1 MRLVGARYILLV
13 LLVNFS
19 IVPTHL
25 LAQSE
30 KGLLPIFNFSPKTY
44 LADNQNFA
52 VLQDQRGVMY
62 FGNNRGILEYDG
74 VGWTLIDANE
84 SVIRS
89 LAIDN
94 KGRIYVGGIDEFGY
108 LASDSIGNLRY
119 NSLISLLDE
128 DYQYF
133 GDVWKTFATE
143 DGIIFQTYDYIFIY
157 NDSISVILP
166 QTSFREAY
174 YVNNALYVRQY
185 DLGLTCLEDGVIKPV
200 EGGERFSD
208 EQIWGMVPLE
218 NLDILVA
225 TAHELL
231 SMKTDDGQNNSTSIQ
246 KIHSE
251 ADPYFN
257 QYDIN
262 SILQI
267 DNSSYSIGTWG
278 GGIVLINRDGEIL
291 DILDK
296 ISGLGD
302 DIVQHQLLDDRN
314 NLWLALSH
322 GIARV
327 EILSP
332 LTSFGDASGLTG
344 TIQAITRFNNTIY
357 VATIAGLYYLTAE
370 TATADQDEVFSKPRF
385 VLLDDLAFECWGLE
399 IFSYDGEELLLVVNN
414 DAIRAV
420 DSHNRI
426 SEVLVP
432 DDYTYEVYQSK
443 LVPRRVYIG
452 LETGLASV
460 YRDKGVWIDEGRIEG
475 IEENIDQ
482 MSEDMIGNLWMG
494 TPSQGVI
501 KLNILSL
508 DGDQMKEVKVS
519 KFDTAFGLPEG
530 PTIVSQITGPAVVA
544 TTEGLFIYN
553 QVENS
558 FKPDTSYGM
567 QFADGSHYIH
577 RISENREKGIWVVT
591 YIAEPEQPE
600 DEFKAGYLESLDNDR
615 FQWITEP
622 FIRITEENL
631 FDIYVDEQNV
641 TWLGG
646 NSLYRYDMAND
657 KDYKQSFNTL
667 IRKVTLGSDSLIFG
681 GANFDRKGMTVLDQP
696 SQLFYSLKYRYN
708 SLIFDY
714 AAPSGEDE
722 SFLKFSY
729 FLEGFDD
736 GWSNWSGQTL
746 KEYTNLREGSYTF
759 RVKAKNVYNHEGEEA
774 TFTFSVLP
782 PWYRTIFA
790 YIGYVVFF
798 VVFVYTV
805 VRVYS
810 RQLRAIIRERTAEV
824 VMQKEEIEMKNQEI
838 TDSIH
843 YASRIQT
850 AILPPV
856 DYAQKILADKFI
868 LYLPRDIV
876 SGDFFWLHE
885 LDSKLITVAS
895 DCTGHGVPGA
905 FMSMLGVAFLNEI
918 VSTVDSI
925 QAHEILNQLR
935 DHVIK
940 SLHQTGAEGES
951 KDGMDIALC
960 IYDLQNM
967 KLEFAGANNPLYLIR
982 DEELITYK
990 GDKMPIG
997 IHQLADESFTLNEID
1012 LKKGDIMYTFS
1023 DGYADQFG
1031 GPKGKKFMSKKM
1043 KELFLE
1049 IHKLDMDVQKKILK
1063 DSLYNWMENH
1073 EQVDD
1078 VIVMGVRV

>member
-1 MRLVGARYILLV
+1 MRFNGSRYLSLLLLLLFCILSKPAV
-13 LLVNFS
+13 
-19 IVPTHL
+19 
-25 LAQSE
+25 AQSG
-30 KGLLPIFNFSPKTY
+30 KGSLPVFNFSPKTY
-44 LADNQNFA
+44 PGDNQNHA

-62 FGNNRGILEYDG
+62 FGNNRGIMEYDG

-89 LAIDN
+89 LAIDD
-94 KGRIYVGGIDEFGY
+94 KGRIYVGGVGEFGY
-108 LASDSIGNLRY
+108 LAADSIGNLQY
-119 NSLISLLDE
+119 NSLVSYLDE
-128 DYQYF
+128 DDRYF

-143 DGIIFQTYDYIFIY
+143 EGIIFQTYDYIFIY
-157 NDSISVILP
+157 NDSIKIL
-166 QTSFREAY
+166 TAETTFGEAY
-174 YVNNALYVRQY
+174 YVYNSLYVRQY
-185 DLGLTCLEDGVIKPV
+185 DIGLSRLENGFLTPV
-200 EGGERFSD
+200 NGGERFAEEEVYGMLPYDTQTILLATPYNLFRMNIAD
-208 EQIWGMVPLE
+208 EEDELGSI
-218 NLDILVA
+218 
-225 TAHELL
+225 HE
-231 SMKTDDGQNNSTSIQ
+231 
-246 KIHSE
+246 IHTE
-251 ADPYFN
+251 ADQYFEKH
-257 QYDIN
+257 DIF
-262 SILQI
+262 SVLQI
-267 DNSSYSIGTWG
+267 DSSTYSIGTWG
-278 GGIVLINRDGEIL
+278 GGIVLLNKDGNILEIL
-291 DILDK
+291 DK
-296 ISGLGD
+296 TSGLED
-302 DIVQHQLLDDRN
+302 DIVQNQYLDERD

-322 GIARV
+322 GIARI

-332 LTSFGDASGLTG
+332 LTSFTSESGLTG
-344 TIQAITRFNNTIY
+344 TIQAITGFNNTIY
-357 VATIAGLYYLTAE
+357 VATIAGLYYLTTE
-370 TATADQDEVFSKPRF
+370 YTITNQDEVFPEPRF
-385 VLLDDLAFECWGLE
+385 VLIDEMAFECWGLE
-399 IFSYDGEELLLVVNN
+399 NFFYDGEEFLLVVNN

-420 DSHNRI
+420 DSNNRI

-443 LVPRRVYIG
+443 LVPGRVFVG

-460 YRDKGVWIDEGRIEG
+460 YRNNGVWIDEGRVDD
-475 IEENIDQ
+475 IEENITQ
-482 MSEDMIGNLWMG
+482 MSEDLVGNLWMG
-494 TPSQGVI
+494 TESQGVI

-508 DGDQMKEVKVS
+508 DGDRMQEVKVS
-519 KFDTAFGLPEG
+519 KYDTSYGLPEG

-567 QFADGSHYIH
+567 QFGDGSHYIH
-577 RISENREKGIWVVT
+577 RISETRDRGIWVVT
-591 YIAEPEQPE
+591 HIAEPEQPE
-600 DEFKAGYLESLDNDR
+600 DEFKAGYLEPMPNDKYR
-615 FQWITEP
+615 WITEP

-631 FDIYVDEQNV
+631 FAIYVDEQNI

-646 NSLYRYDMAND
+646 NSLYRYEKDND
-657 KDYKQSFNTL
+657 KDYVKDYNTL
-667 IRKVTLGSDSLIFG
+667 IRKVTLGADSLIFG

-696 SQLFYSLKYRYN
+696 SLLFYSLKYRYN
-708 SLIFDY
+708 SLIFDF

-722 SFLKFSY
+722 SFLTFSF
-729 FLEGFDD
+729 FLEGFDES
-736 GWSNWSGQTL
+736 WSNWSDQTL
-746 KEYTNLREGSYTF
+746 KEYTNLREGNYTF

-774 TFTFSVLP
+774 TFTFTVLP
-782 PWYRTIFA
+782 PWYRTIIA
-790 YIGYVVFF
+790 YIGYVIFF

-843 YASRIQT
+843 YASRIQN
-850 AILPPV
+850 AILPPD
-856 DYAQKILADKFI
+856 DYAQKILTDKFI

-876 SGDFFWLHE
+876 SGDFYWLHE
-885 LDSKLITVAS
+885 LDSKVITVAS

-918 VSTVDSI
+918 VSKGNMI

-935 DHVIK
+935 AHVIK

-960 IYDLQNM
+960 VYDLENM

-982 DEELITYK
+982 DNELIIYK

-997 IHQLADESFTLNEID
+997 IHIADQSFALNEID

-1031 GPKGKKFMSKKM
+1031 GPRGKKFMSKKM
-1043 KELFLE
+1043 KELLLE

-1063 DSLYNWMENH
+1063 DSLYNWMKDH